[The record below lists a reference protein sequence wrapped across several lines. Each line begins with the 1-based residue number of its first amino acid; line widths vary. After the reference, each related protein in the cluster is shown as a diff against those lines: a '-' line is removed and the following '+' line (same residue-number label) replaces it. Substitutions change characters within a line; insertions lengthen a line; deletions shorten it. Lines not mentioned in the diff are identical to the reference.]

1 MLQNKS
7 AYLVQV
13 LKVRP
18 LYFGTCCEHSRVLCT
33 AEVNT
38 SANKQ
43 SCLFGPVGCVAG
55 ASPAP
60 QRCDGKHIID

>member
-13 LKVRP
+13 LKVRALQLRP
-18 LYFGTCCEHSRVLCT
+18 CCCESNRVLCT
-33 AEVNT
+33 AGVKP
-38 SANKQ
+38 SANEQ

-55 ASPAP
+55 TVLAP
-60 QRCDGKHIID
+60 Q